1 MSQAIS
7 KSLPSLF
14 LWQFISVVVGLLTQ
28 VLLARTLGPH
38 DKGIL
43 DLFLLIPVVGGSIAE
58 FGLLTSNTYF
68 AGKGTYSLP
77 SLHANSVLWSLCA
90 GIVLLFVAF
99 AVSLGIA
106 SPFPSLNSE
115 MFLLAIAAIAPSI
128 YSSLWSGLMYGSDRA
143 GKVYAV
149 AAITSLI
156 NLVAYGIALV
166 AGVPLK
172 TLLILSGILLFIR
185 AFISFFSVRTQ
196 AAVPFQPDLKALR
209 QSFRYGAALYIGLAL
224 NTLHFRFVQFLVE
237 SMLGPAE
244 LGNFALAARIAEMV
258 WLLDFVVINASVFR
272 ITSSDQEESIR
283 ITQRMT
289 RMIGLAVSGMSLLIA
304 LSAPFIV
311 PWVFGADFTPAV
323 LPLILLLPG
332 IVGWSLARSL
342 AQFVAYHQGRPWYNT
357 AGAAVAFALNLALN
371 FLLIPTLGIA
381 GAAIASS
388 ISYISNLVF
397 LAVVFRKLSGAKT
410 LPTFIPQ
417 REDFAL
423 LRQLLTDSLRPL
435 LGRKG

>member
-1 MSQAIS
+1 MSQTIS
-7 KSLPSLF
+7 KTLPSLF

-28 VLLARTLGPH
+28 VVLARTLGPH

-68 AGKGTYSLP
+68 AGKGTYPLP
-77 SLHANSVLWSLCA
+77 SLHTNSVLWSLAA
-90 GIVLLFVAF
+90 GIALVLIAL
-99 AVSLGIA
+99 AVSVGGG
-106 SPFPSLNSE
+106 SPFPTLGSD
-115 MFLLAIAAIAPSI
+115 MVLLAVAAIAPSV

-156 NLVAYGIALV
+156 NLAAYGIALA

-172 TLLILSGILLFIR
+172 TLLILSGILLFIK
-185 AFISFFSVRTQ
+185 ALVSFFSVRAQT
-196 AAVPFQPDLKALR
+196 AVPFQPDLKALR
-209 QSFRYGAALYIGLAL
+209 QSLRYGAALYIGLAL

-237 SMLGPAE
+237 SMLGPTA

-272 ITSSDQEESIR
+272 ITSSDQQESTR

-289 RMIGLAVSGMSLLIA
+289 RLIGLAVLSMSLLIA
-304 LSAPFIV
+304 LSAPFFV
-311 PWVFGADFTPAV
+311 LWVFGADFAPAV

-342 AQFVAYHQGRPWYNT
+342 AQFIAYHQGKPWYNT

-371 FLLIPTLGIA
+371 FLLIPALGIA

-388 ISYISNLVF
+388 ISYISNLIF
-397 LAVVFRKLSGAKT
+397 LAVVFRRLSGAKT
-410 LPTFIPQ
+410 FPTFIPQ
-417 REDFAL
+417 REDFML
-423 LRQLLTDSLRPL
+423 LRQLLTDSLRSLP
-435 LGRKG
+435 GRKG